1 MSEKNKKKQSQGLGR
16 RMRGREK
23 RAVLLMS
30 LIVAGVGIA
39 AGVRGNELRQEILQ
53 NSQQESAL
61 EQQLQD
67 ETDRTEEIQEL
78 EQYMQSDEY
87 IEKIAREK
95 LGLLKENEILFR
107 EE

>member
-1 MSEKNKKKQSQGLGR
+1 
-16 RMRGREK
+16 
-23 RAVLLMS
+23 MS

-87 IEKIAREK
+87 IEKDRERK
-95 LGLLKENEILFR
+95 AGTPEGK
-107 EE
+107 